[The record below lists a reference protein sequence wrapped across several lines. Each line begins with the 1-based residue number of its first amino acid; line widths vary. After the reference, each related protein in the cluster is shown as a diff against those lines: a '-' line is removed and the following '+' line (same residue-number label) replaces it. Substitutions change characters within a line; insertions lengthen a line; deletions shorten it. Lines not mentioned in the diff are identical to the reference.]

1 MIRYTLSCNSDHR
14 FESWFPSSAGF
25 DALKS
30 AGHLSCPICG
40 SSGVVK
46 ALMAPAVATATALVV
61 VAAATAV
68 ARSEVKPDLTRPQGE
83 MEQALAAMR
92 RHVEEN
98 SDYVGLNF
106 VAEARRMHAGDAP
119 ERSIYGEAKPEEAR
133 ALIEDGVP
141 VAPLPFMPV
150 RKVN

>member
-1 MIRYTLSCNSDHR
+1 MIRYTLSCTSDHR
-14 FESWFPSSAGF
+14 FESWFPSAAGF
-25 DALKS
+25 EALQA
-30 AGHLSCPICG
+30 AGHLACPVCG
-40 SSGVVK
+40 SSEVTK
-46 ALMAPAVATATALVV
+46 ALMAPAVTHGE
-61 VAAATAV
+61 
-68 ARSEVKPDLTRPQGE
+68 ARPDLTRPQGE
-83 MEQALAAMR
+83 LEEAMAAMR

-106 VAEARRMHAGDAP
+106 VAEARKMHAGDVP

-133 ALIEDGVP
+133 ALLEDGVP